1 MKPPIFDIIKVVSAV
16 TALLGTDPVRFFPF
30 GQAPDDVEMPY
41 AVWQTVSGSP
51 ENYLSGT
58 PSIDNWMAQ
67 VDVYAK
73 KGSTARNVA
82 EALRDA
88 LEADLTAYITA
99 WRGERKEDDNIFRYS
114 FDVEFLTER

>member
-1 MKPPIFDIIKVVSAV
+1 MNPPIFDIIKVVPAV

-30 GQAPDDVEMPY
+30 GQSPDNVVMPY

-58 PSIDNWMAQ
+58 PSIDSWLVQ

-73 KGSTARNVA
+73 KGSTARTVA
-82 EALRDA
+82 ETLRNTI
-88 LEADLTAYITA
+88 EPVTYITA
-99 WRGERKEDDNIFRYS
+99 WRGESKEDDNIFRYS
-114 FDVEFLTER
+114 FDVEFLTAR

>member
-1 MKPPIFDIIKVVSAV
+1 MNPPIFTIVKAAAAV
-16 TALLGTDPVRFFPF
+16 TAILGSDPVRFFPF
-30 GQAPDDVEMPY
+30 GQAPDEVEMPY

-51 ENYLSGT
+51 ENCLSGV
-58 PSIDNWMAQ
+58 PSIDDWVVQ
-67 VDVYAK
+67 VDVYAE
-73 KGSTARNVA
+73 KGSDARTAA

-88 LEADLTAYITA
+88 IEPEAYITA

>member
-16 TALLGTDPVRFFPF
+16 TALLGTVPVRFFPF
-30 GQAPDDVEMPY
+30 GQAPDEIEMPY
-41 AVWQTVSGSP
+41 AIWQTVSGSP
-51 ENYLSGT
+51 ENYLSGV
-58 PSIDNWMAQ
+58 PSIDGWLVQ

-88 LEADLTAYITA
+88 IEPEAYITA
-99 WRGERKEDDNIFRYS
+99 WRGESKEDDNIFRYS